1 MLRIPRDQLSNM
13 ARDLLVVVLIN
24 TCIAGLFALL
34 SGKRLDVQLVYAHA
48 IGLSI
53 WALIYFGRFAFPV
66 EPPHYWPAGWQRV
79 ALLTIGTSVGYTG
92 GTLIGDWYGGYS
104 TLEMLTSAPRRFWGL
119 VAFAAAASMGFTW
132 IFVREARLAA
142 EQRLLTDARLKL
154 IESQIEPHMLFNT
167 LANLRALIETDPP
180 RAVEMLDRLNDYL
193 RATLSAS
200 RAREHPLAAE
210 FARSRDYLE
219 LMAVRMGARLQFT
232 LDLPPALS
240 AIPVPPLVLQPLVEN
255 AIRHGLEPKP
265 AGGTLTIRA
274 RHEGDLLHLEVA
286 DTGLGFAPAPDT
298 KPATAEGS
306 GFGLAQVRER
316 LQVRYG
322 SAATLSVQP
331 QGAGPGGT
339 IATIATIT
347 IRTPHPKLRREP

>member
-1 MLRIPRDQLSNM
+1 MQRQRHNM
-13 ARDLLVVVLIN
+13 ARRLLLVCVIN
-24 TCIAGLFALL
+24 GAMAVALAFL
-34 SGKRLDVQLVYAHA
+34 MRSRLDVQLVYSYA
-48 IGLSI
+48 IGLLI
-53 WALIYFGRFAFPV
+53 WAAIDGGRFALRPA
-66 EPPHYWPAGWQRV
+66 PPSYWPAGWRGIALV
-79 ALLTIGTSVGYTG
+79 AAGVAFGYVS
-92 GTLIGDWYGGYS
+92 GTLIGDWYAGQS
-104 TLEMLTSAPRRFWGL
+104 TFDLLWLAPQRFWGL
-119 VAFAAAASMGFTW
+119 LIFGATVSAAFIWHF
-132 IFVREARLAA
+132 FREAHIEREQGLVA
-142 EQRLLTDARLKL
+142 EARLKL

-193 RATLSAS
+193 RATLGDS
-200 RAREHPLAAE
+200 RASEHPLAAE

-240 AIPVPPLVLQPLVEN
+240 SMPVPPLVLQPLVEN

-286 DTGLGFAPAPDT
+286 DTGLGFAPASDT

-331 QGAGPGGT
+331 PGAGPGGT